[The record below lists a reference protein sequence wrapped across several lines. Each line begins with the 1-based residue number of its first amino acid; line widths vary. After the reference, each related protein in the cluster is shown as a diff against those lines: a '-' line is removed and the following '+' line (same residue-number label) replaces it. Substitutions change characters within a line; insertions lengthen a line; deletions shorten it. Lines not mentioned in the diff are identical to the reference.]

1 MTRTFYAVAAIAGAL
16 STIRAALLWYTGLT
30 AGELDISTALLWTA
44 ISAVYLTSLRPI
56 RWALNHG
63 NHPGFHR
70 R

>member
-1 MTRTFYAVAAIAGAL
+1 MTRTLYLVAAITGTL
-16 STIRAALLWYTGLT
+16 SAIHASLLWHAGLT

-44 ISAVYLTSLRPI
+44 IAAVCLASLRPI
-56 RWALNHG
+56 RWARKHG